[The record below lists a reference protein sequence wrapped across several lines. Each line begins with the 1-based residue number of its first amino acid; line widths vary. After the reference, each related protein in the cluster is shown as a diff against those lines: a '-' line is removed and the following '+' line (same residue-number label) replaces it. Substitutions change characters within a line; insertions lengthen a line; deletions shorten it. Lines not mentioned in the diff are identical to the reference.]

1 MKKNKSIIKKDVV
14 TDVRR
19 LLFVAILRATKQFR
33 IKEADKKKI
42 YMRLWHLSKFE
53 QEEQSDEIN

>member
-1 MKKNKSIIKKDVV
+1 MKKNKSIIKKGGV
-14 TDVRR
+14 TDIRR

-33 IKEADKKKI
+33 IKETDKKKI

-53 QEEQSDEIN
+53 QEE